1 MSGFYPISP
10 LVGLTNTSYA
20 AQAGVMNEKWA
31 CRVVRGKKIL
41 TEKTMPDLNLENFVG
56 IIYGHIRVEGLS
68 RHSVA
73 MCAGRLMQFARRY
86 QQSGVAPDFEVAG
99 LIRQD
104 GTKTGVETPISGS
117 TEEQPSESPDI
128 SSEFPGTSKLPS
140 SQRISEIP
148 ELSLLNPKETW
159 DRLSTA
165 FGVLLSE
172 VATYGAALPEGHL
185 DAMFDRAADR
195 EIATWTDP
203 ENPTSLVINFCEMM
217 YSCSDESQL
226 PLTGTDALTI
236 EVSGCKLL
244 QIGRETASEYE
255 SYPAGYP
262 CHYHEKIAQKIAEI
276 TGLNISVN
284 TSSTGCM
291 VQIELGS

>member
-104 GTKTGVETPISGS
+104 GTKTGVEAPISES
-117 TEEQPSESPDI
+117 TDEQPSGAPDI
-128 SSEFPGTSKLPS
+128 SSEPLGTSELPG
-140 SQRISEIP
+140 SQRMSDIP
-148 ELSLLNPKETW
+148 ELSRLNPKETW

-172 VATYGAALPEGHL
+172 VATYGASLPEGHL

-195 EIATWTDP
+195 EIAAWTDP
-203 ENPTSLVINFCEMM
+203 ENPASLVTGFCEMM

-226 PLTGTDALTI
+226 PLTGTDNLTI

-244 QIGRETASEYE
+244 RIGREIASKNE
-255 SYPAGYP
+255 SYPVGYP
-262 CHYHEKIAQKIAEI
+262 CQYHEKIAKKIAEI
-276 TGLNISVN
+276 TELNVSVN

-291 VQIELGS
+291 IKIELGT

>member
-41 TEKTMPDLNLENFVG
+41 AEKTMPDLNLENFVG

-104 GTKTGVETPISGS
+104 GTKTGVEAPVSESTHERQSETPDVS
-117 TEEQPSESPDI
+117 TETPEPSE
-128 SSEFPGTSKLPS
+128 LPS
-140 SQRISEIP
+140 SQRITEIP
-148 ELSLLNPKETW
+148 TLSPLNPKETW
-159 DRLSTA
+159 NRLSTA
-165 FGVLLSE
+165 FGILLAE
-172 VATYGAALPEGHL
+172 IATYGATLPEGHL
-185 DAMFDRAADR
+185 DAMFERAANR
-195 EIATWTDP
+195 EIATWTDA
-203 ENPTSLVINFCEMM
+203 ENPASVVTSFCEMM
-217 YSCSDESQL
+217 YSCSEESQF
-226 PLTGTDALTI
+226 PLTGADTLTI

-244 QIGRETASEYE
+244 QTGREIGSNYE
-255 SYPAGYP
+255 SYPVGYP
-262 CHYHEKIAQKIAEI
+262 CQYHEKIAEKIAEI

-284 TSSTGCM
+284 TSSTGCV
-291 VQIELGS
+291 VQIELGN